1 MCVVGVDKKTYD
13 IVSGPEVVSRG
24 CFFQADGDNVNPTEE
39 IKTLVR
45 EELAN
50 DANRQ
55 SMSTVKSAVQR
66 VVRKYFR
73 NKFKRNPVVLPVVL
87 EV

>member
-1 MCVVGVDKKTYD
+1 M
-13 IVSGPEVVSRG
+13 
-24 CFFQADGDNVNPTEE
+24 
-39 IKTLVR
+39 R

-73 NKFKRNPVVLPVVL
+73 NKFKRNPVVLPVEL